1 MSCSLMTGMC
11 RTKGDAMKQ
20 HEHHQML
27 LRDADNKGDKQAE
40 IERLNRYASSHPQ
53 LSIMSAVQFPVHTPC
68 SSDM

>member
-1 MSCSLMTGMC
+1 
-11 RTKGDAMKQ
+11 MKQ

-53 LSIMSAVQFPVHTPC
+53 HSIMSAVQFPVHTPC